1 MLFIVFS
8 KKKETNLVLI
18 LLKTGPLGVETTN
31 GLDDSH
37 IQFVCYFKIIN
48 MSYCVKIEI
57 NC

>member
-18 LLKTGPLGVETTN
+18 LLKTGPLGVESTN

-37 IQFVCYFKIIN
+37 IPFVCYFKIIN